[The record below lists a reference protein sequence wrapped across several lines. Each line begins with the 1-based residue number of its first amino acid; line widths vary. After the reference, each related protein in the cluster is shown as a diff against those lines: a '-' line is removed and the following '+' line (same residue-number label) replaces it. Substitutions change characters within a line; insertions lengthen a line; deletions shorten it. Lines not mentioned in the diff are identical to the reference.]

1 MGSPLQGAL
10 CPTPPSSSVYL
21 REMDLSGNICST
33 CCTVFP
39 RAVLSPIDK
48 EEEEELVALVLGA
61 SKSKSK
67 LLTCH
72 LCRTQLSTFAH
83 FVKVAR
89 GNIAK
94 LRQVHEEQQV
104 DVRQVDLRQ
113 EDLRQ
118 GERKSPDTTWSQD
131 TPILN
136 RENVG
141 SPRLEISVRASPS
154 PPITWSRDNTVTIV
168 ALEDSQAK
176 EAAAREANRLR
187 NVRYRQR
194 KRAKE
199 AEKIRGYISCVA
211 VQGEEPVERIDVTPD
226 LSITMEEEEEEE
238 EEEGR
243 PVSPPPCHLA
253 PILVPSSAPSPSCFQ
268 SSNSPLHP
276 QQSEVDPEE
285 RRRRRNREASR
296 RYRERARGDPELLRR
311 MREQQNRRQK
321 KYYARLKERK
331 HDQSQ
336 DNSTFEDNSSSWKS
350 KEGPLS
356 VFPLR
361 GGSFDSN
368 PGSD

>member
-10 CPTPPSSSVYL
+10 CPTPPLEQCLSL

-48 EEEEELVALVLGA
+48 EEEEELVTLVLGA
-61 SKSKSK
+61 FKSKSK

-104 DVRQVDLRQ
+104 ALRQ

-118 GERKSPDTTWSQD
+118 GERERKSPDTTWSLD
-131 TPILN
+131 TSILN

-141 SPRLEISVRASPS
+141 SPRLEISVRDSPS
-154 PPITWSRDNTVTIV
+154 PPVTWSRDNTVTIV

-187 NVRYRQR
+187 NVRYRER
-194 KRAKE
+194 KRAK
-199 AEKIRGYISCVA
+199 
-211 VQGEEPVERIDVTPD
+211 QGEEPVERIDVTPD
-226 LSITMEEEEEEE
+226 LSITMEEEEE

-253 PILVPSSAPSPSCFQ
+253 PILVPSSAQ
-268 SSNSPLHP
+268 
-276 QQSEVDPEE
+276 
-285 RRRRRNREASR
+285 R
-296 RYRERARGDPELLRR
+296 
-311 MREQQNRRQK
+311 
-321 KYYARLKERK
+321 
-331 HDQSQ
+331 
-336 DNSTFEDNSSSWKS
+336 
-350 KEGPLS
+350 
-356 VFPLR
+356 
-361 GGSFDSN
+361 
-368 PGSD
+368 

>member
-1 MGSPLQGAL
+1 MGVRCRGL
-10 CPTPPSSSVYL
+10 CVQHHPSSSVYL

-48 EEEEELVALVLGA
+48 EEEEELVALVVGA

-89 GNIAK
+89 GNIAR

-104 DVRQVDLRQ
+104 DLRQVDLRQ
-113 EDLRQ
+113 VDLRQ
-118 GERKSPDTTWSQD
+118 GERKSPDTTWSLE
-131 TPILN
+131 TSILN

-141 SPRLEISVRASPS
+141 SPRLEISVRDSPS
-154 PPITWSRDNTVTIV
+154 PPVTWSRDNTVTIV

-176 EAAAREANRLR
+176 EAAARET
-187 NVRYRQR
+187 

-238 EEEGR
+238 EEGR

-253 PILVPSSAPSPSCFQ
+253 PILVPSSAPPPSCFQ
-268 SSNSPLHP
+268 SSNSTLHP
-276 QQSEVDPEE
+276 PQSEVDPEE

-350 KEGPLS
+350 EEGPLP
-356 VFPLR
+356 VFSLR

>member
-1 MGSPLQGAL
+1 
-10 CPTPPSSSVYL
+10 
-21 REMDLSGNICST
+21 MDLSGNICST

-48 EEEEELVALVLGA
+48 EEEEELVALVVGA

-89 GNIAK
+89 GNIAR

-104 DVRQVDLRQ
+104 ALRQ

-118 GERKSPDTTWSQD
+118 RERERKSPDTTWSLD
-131 TPILN
+131 TSILN

-141 SPRLEISVRASPS
+141 SPRLEISVRDSPS

-187 NVRYRQR
+187 NVRYRER

-238 EEEGR
+238 GR

-253 PILVPSSAPSPSCFQ
+253 PILVPSSAPPPSCFQ
-268 SSNSPLHP
+268 SSNSTLHP
-276 QQSEVDPEE
+276 PQSEVDPEE

-296 RYRERARGDPELLRR
+296 R
-311 MREQQNRRQK
+311 
-321 KYYARLKERK
+321 
-331 HDQSQ
+331 
-336 DNSTFEDNSSSWKS
+336 
-350 KEGPLS
+350 
-356 VFPLR
+356 
-361 GGSFDSN
+361 
-368 PGSD
+368 